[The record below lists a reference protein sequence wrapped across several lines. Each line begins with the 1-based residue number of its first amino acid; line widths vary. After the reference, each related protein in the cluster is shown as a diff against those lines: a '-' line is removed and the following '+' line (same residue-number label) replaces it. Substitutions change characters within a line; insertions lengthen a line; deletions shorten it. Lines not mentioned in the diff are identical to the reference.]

1 MLRDNLQKKNSSQR
15 IKMGIQLDHTQEH
28 ISVTKKVSKSYKKRG
43 GILDRFRTGPKKKTL
58 VIGKHRLVFVA

>member
-1 MLRDNLQKKNSSQR
+1 
-15 IKMGIQLDHTQEH
+15 MGIQLDHTQEH

-43 GILDRFRTGPKKKTL
+43 KYWIDLGLVLKKKTL

>member
-15 IKMGIQLDHTQEH
+15 VKMGIQLDHTQEH
-28 ISVTKKVSKSYKKRG
+28 ISVTKMVSKSHKKRG
-43 GILDRFRTGPKKKTL
+43 KYWIDSGLVLKNL